1 VFFKN
6 GFKLNKRGV
15 TLIELM
21 VAAVILTFGLMTL
34 AMSMFGS
41 IRAQEAAAQQTNAQ
55 GLVNQKLA
63 QLSSMANLQNSSD
76 VAVGWNTLLAQNGLV
91 ETVNINHSLN
101 GQRTTTVVDSNSGTE
116 YEYAYLTVTVSWSCG
131 KPGGALC
138 QVQGYE
144 HIDKPQAVSP

>member
-1 VFFKN
+1 MAFFSMKKN
-6 GFKLNKRGV
+6 KLGF

-21 VAAVILTFGLMTL
+21 VAAVLLAFGLMTL
-34 AMSMFGS
+34 AASLLGS

-63 QLSSMANLQNSSD
+63 QLSAMANLQNSSD
-76 VAVGWNTLLAQNGLV
+76 VTVGWNTFLAQNNST
-91 ETVNINHSLN
+91 ETVTINHSL
-101 GQRTTTVVDSNSGTE
+101 TGTRKVTIIDNNPGTQ
-116 YEYAYLTVTVSWSCG
+116 YEYADVIVTVSYNCG

-138 QVQGYE
+138 QVQGFE